1 MEQKKIF
8 MKRAGARGDSRLARV
23 LTAIE
28 MMFTLATTGAWA
40 DGMTVNFPIGDGAY
54 ISWGGSMTKN
64 GIKIQANSSKTL
76 FYNDSPAQF
85 EAYGENVTYTI
96 SMEDGSDITGVNIT
110 LSGNNDMFQNDGWT
124 ASGNTRTWT
133 GNAKSV
139 TFGINCKYNDE
150 DDDWFS
156 LFISAISVTL
166 PLLPSTP

>member
-1 MEQKKIF
+1 
-8 MKRAGARGDSRLARV
+8 
-23 LTAIE
+23 
-28 MMFTLATTGAWA
+28 
-40 DGMTVNFPIGDGAY
+40 
-54 ISWGGSMTKN
+54 
-64 GIKIQANSSKTL
+64 
-76 FYNDSPAQF
+76 
-85 EAYGENVTYTI
+85 
-96 SMEDGSDITGVNIT
+96 MEDGSDITGVNIT